1 MSAAAARVRPSAV
14 NISSRAA
21 LRIADLLS
29 AKGKAYLRLGVKTRG
44 CNGMSYTLNYADGP
58 NSKFEEV
65 VEAVAPDA
73 RPVKVL
79 VEPSALMHVVGS
91 TMDWVEDALR
101 AEFVFQN
108 PNSKGECGCGESFT
122 TKDASGPLPG
132 SGGGGGGGGG
142 LGQFKAR

>member
-1 MSAAAARVRPSAV
+1 MSAVASRVRRSAV

-21 LRIADLLS
+21 SRIADLLS
-29 AKGKAYLRLGVKTRG
+29 AKGKEYLRLGVRTRG

-58 NSKFEEV
+58 QKFEEV

-79 VEPSALMHVVGS
+79 VEPNALMHVVGS

-101 AEFVFQN
+101 AEFVFEN

-122 TKDASGPLPG
+122 TMDAAGIPG
-132 SGGGGGGGGG
+132 QAFPSPKG
-142 LGQFKAR
+142 R